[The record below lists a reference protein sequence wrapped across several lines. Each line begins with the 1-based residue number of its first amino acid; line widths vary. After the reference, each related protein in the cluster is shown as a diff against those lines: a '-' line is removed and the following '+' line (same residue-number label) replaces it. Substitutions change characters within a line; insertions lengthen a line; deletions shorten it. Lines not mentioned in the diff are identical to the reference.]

1 MSGVVL
7 YTPGHS
13 LYTDTLMVY
22 GLAYALKDAP
32 GLKVKGL
39 GTHYIV
45 EVDAGLGDVIQ
56 LVQDAFE
63 PDISQRSYL
72 GRLLAEKDYLNA
84 YQYVRDSAKFKE
96 YLKKL
101 MKPGHVF
108 EEGKLTRKG
117 GVFKLPL
124 IPMAGKYLHVDLT
137 EKTKYDTKQ
146 YVACQGCIALAI
158 LGLIKGA
165 IILPFAREKLVVLFA
180 FEGRVDSEYFNNYY
194 EFFES
199 EYRKYESEAESAEE
213 ESERS
218 LLRELGLSMDS
229 MPSRTLV
236 YTMVSLMS
244 RELIVGMDSAEAR
257 WRALV
262 VRFNTARAVQVR
274 GYQDIELDSLIAT
287 LAEIIKI
294 SEAKGTGIWDRLREV
309 TLSLLRRARV
319 KSPIAH
325 HAVDSLD
332 ALFEFLIGR
341 NLENLYDFAR
351 SGYKAFDKKFYA
363 SGICEALFSLAY

>member
-22 GLAYALKDAP
+22 GLAYALKEAP
-32 GLKVKGL
+32 GLEVEGL
-39 GTHYIV
+39 GTHYV
-45 EVDAGLGDVIQ
+45 VKVDASLKDVVQ
-56 LVQDAFE
+56 LVQDNFDPSAF
-63 PDISQRSYL
+63 QRPYL
-72 GRLLAEKDYLNA
+72 SRLLAERDYLNA
-84 YQYVRDSAKFKE
+84 YQYVRDSAKFEE

-101 MKPGHVF
+101 MKPGHVL
-108 EEGKLTRKG
+108 EDGKLTRKG

-158 LGLIKGA
+158 LGLTRGA
-165 IILPFAREKLVVLFA
+165 IVLPFAREKLVVLFA
-180 FEGRVDSEYFNNYY
+180 FEGRVYSEYFGNYY

-199 EYRKYESEAESAEE
+199 EYKRYESEAEEAEKR
-213 ESERS
+213 SERS
-218 LLRELGLSMDS
+218 LLRELSLSMDS

-244 RELIVGMDSAEAR
+244 RELIVGMDSAEAS

-262 VRFNTARAVQVR
+262 ARFNTARAVQVR

-294 SEAKGTGIWDRLREV
+294 SEAKGTGAWDRLREV
-309 TLSLLRRARV
+309 KLSLLRRARV

-332 ALFEFLIGR
+332 ALFEFLIR
-341 NLENLYDFAR
+341 RSPEDLYDFAR
-351 SGYKAFDKKFYA
+351 SGYKAFDRKFYA
-363 SGICEALFSLAY
+363 SEVCKVLFSLVR